1 MKAIIVQ
8 QINSLVGSSLIDGE
22 KLELTLVDDNSMQS
36 SIVPEEESERKRC
49 VIEVLSVK
57 VSICEFR

>member
-36 SIVPEEESERKRC
+36 SIVPEAESDRKRC
-49 VIEVLSVK
+49 VIEVVSIK